1 MNIKTA
7 LYTCLLFIIS
17 FSGFAQIY
25 NLPHVKHYTID
36 DGLPHNIGFG
46 VMQDSKGY
54 MWFGTD
60 DGLVRFNGKTFKT
73 YRSSDGLLSNYVIEL
88 AEDKNGRLW
97 IGSWKGGLNYLQND
111 SIFTP
116 SLDLP
121 MFRISYVGIRGN
133 KMWLSNRKSEL
144 YPYTFSGDQW
154 KFGHSKEAKILYLT
168 QDSVPTYDTRVSPD
182 EFKAKKYIKSL
193 DYTHAYISKKQEML
207 LFGSLPGVWQYH
219 DDGSFTRFCP
229 EIIKQDSIY
238 HMFEDA
244 AGTYWLG
251 GKGKIISIDAH
262 KKVQVFEEGLPK
274 QSIYDIEITSQG
286 IIFFIADYLD
296 LSKRSFYSYNPVT
309 KKTIDLKAQLNLK
322 VLPVAVEVD
331 NEDNAWLTTN
341 GAGVYC
347 ISSTPFT
354 NYDKRNGLTNIFV
367 NTVAEDE
374 DGQLYVGTINGLFKY
389 NKGNFTRQKMSKVQA
404 SEEITGIIKDQQQ
417 RLLINVLQTLRNQSD
432 GSLLRKQQGKFE
444 SLPQYPRAVKMYF
457 DSNNR
462 VWAAQDN
469 QVSSRIY
476 DDTKEPIHKGYY
488 LRKKMLVQQIFEYD
502 NKHWVATNKGL
513 FAFSV
518 DAKSDKQ
525 NPLSF
530 IDSITVENGLISNFV
545 NTVAVGKDGALWI
558 GTKEGL
564 CKWYKGNVQ
573 CFNTSDGL
581 VANSCNRLL
590 IDHHGLL
597 WIGTSKGLSCFNGKR
612 FTNYNHKNGLIASD
626 INCLF
631 LSSSKKLWIGTSK
644 GLSMLDLSQPQASV
658 APPKL
663 YIEQVEVNGV
673 AQIFDEVLYL
683 EYQSQLKLHFS
694 VPTYAYPEG
703 VRYQYRINGSK
714 WQDISFNFIEYTS
727 LPKGAHLIEIRAKK
741 FNSDWSPITKLEV
754 EVIPPFWDTWWFK
767 VLVSLTFIALVYG
780 IVRWRSGQLEKDK
793 LRLEQVVIQRTF
805 ELAQQ
810 KEEIASQAEKLK
822 EMDKMKSHFFSN
834 ISHELRTPL
843 TLIIGPAEQLLNS
856 SENKTSKTR
865 SKAIL
870 NNAQRL
876 LKLINQLLDFSKLE
890 SGKLVLQPKA
900 GKFNSFL
907 KNIIYSFELLANQK
921 DITLKLKLHQQD
933 IMHEFDHDKL
943 EKVFFNLLS
952 NALKFTPEGGEVI
965 MEVNQKADIIHI
977 KVSDTGI
984 GIPEPALPF
993 IFDRFYQV
1001 DGSQTRVHEGTG
1013 IGLSLVKEL
1022 LELHGGSITAES
1034 ILHRGTTF
1042 FIQLPLQQSNVAT
1055 TDELSTT
1062 TEQSLPVVQPV
1073 AVDED
1078 LAAEIAQSEP
1088 TDEHTI
1094 LVVEDNHELRQFIS
1108 AELTHHYK
1116 VIEAAD
1122 GLEGIKQASSHIPD
1136 LIISDLMM
1144 PKADGLELLRTLR
1157 KKQETSHIP
1166 IIILSARASFESKI
1180 TGLETGGD
1188 DYLTKPFSPK
1198 ELMLRIKNTLD
1209 RREKLKEVFMQ
1220 HMQKPEVAIEPS
1232 QVTATSMD
1240 ETFLTKALDTVEEHL
1255 NDTAF
1260 DVSAFSKEMGMSQS
1274 GLFKKLKAL
1283 SGLSTTEF
1291 IRTIR
1296 LKRAASLIQQQS
1308 GRIEEIAFQVGFN
1321 DVSYFN
1327 RCFKKQFG
1335 VTPKKY
1341 Q

>member
-7 LYTCLLFIIS
+7 LCTCLLFIIS

-25 NLPHVKHYTID
+25 NLPHVKHYTTD

-116 SLDLP
+116 SLDVP

-144 YPYTFSGDQW
+144 YPYTFSGNQW
-154 KFGHSKEAKILYLT
+154 KFSHSKKAKVLYLT

-182 EFKAKKYIKSL
+182 EFKAKKYIKLL
-193 DYTHAYISKKQEML
+193 DYTHSYVTQKQEML

-219 DDGSFTRFCP
+219 DDGTFTRFCP
-229 EIIKQDSIY
+229 EIIKNDAIF
-238 HMFEDA
+238 HMSEDA
-244 AGTYWLG
+244 SGTCWLG
-251 GKGKIISIDAH
+251 GKGKIISVDTQ

-274 QSIYDIEITSQG
+274 QDIYDIEVTSQG
-286 IIFFIADYLD
+286 MIFFITDYID
-296 LSKRSFYSYNPVT
+296 LNKRSFYCYNPVT
-309 KKTIDLKAQLNLK
+309 KTTIDLKNQLNLK

-341 GAGVYC
+341 GEGIYC

-367 NTVAEDE
+367 NTVNEDE
-374 DGQLYVGTINGLFKY
+374 DGQVYIGTINGLFKY
-389 NKGNFTRQKMSKVQA
+389 NNGSFVRQQMFKEHT
-404 SEEITGIIKDQQQ
+404 SEEVTCILTDNNQ
-417 RLLINVLQTLRNQSD
+417 RLLVNILQTLRNQS
-432 GSLLRKQQGKFE
+432 GGYLLRKQKGKFA
-444 SLPQYPRAVKMYF
+444 SLSQYPRAVKMYF
-457 DSNNR
+457 DSKNTI
-462 VWAAQDN
+462 WAAQDN
-469 QVSSRIY
+469 KISARIY
-476 DDTKEPIHKGYY
+476 DETLKPMHKNYF
-488 LRKKMLVQQIFEYD
+488 LRRKMLVQQIFEYE
-502 NKHWVATNKGL
+502 NKHWVATNQGL
-513 FAFSV
+513 FAFGI
-518 DAKSDKQ
+518 DAKSGKQ
-525 NPLSF
+525 NPLTF
-530 IDSITVENGLISNFV
+530 IDSITVDNGLISNFV
-545 NTVAVGKDGALWI
+545 NAVVVGKDGALWI

-564 CKWYKGNVQ
+564 CKWYKGEVQ

-581 VANSCNRLL
+581 VANSCNQLL

-597 WIGTSKGLSCFNGKR
+597 WIGTSKGLSYFNGKR
-612 FTNYNHKNGLIASD
+612 FTNYNHKNGLVASD
-626 INCLF
+626 INYLF
-631 LSSSKKLWIGTSK
+631 LSRSKKLWIGTSK
-644 GLSMLDLSQPQASV
+644 GVSMLDLIKPQTSV

-663 YIEQVEVNGV
+663 YIEQVEING
-673 AQIFDEVLYL
+673 ATQDFDEVLYL
-683 EYQSQLKLHFS
+683 DYQSHLKLHFS
-694 VPTYAYPEG
+694 VPTYTYPEG
-703 VRYQYRINGSK
+703 VRYQYRTNGSK

-727 LPKGAHLIEIRAKK
+727 LPKGAHVVEIRAKK
-741 FNSDWSPITKLEV
+741 FNSAWSPITKLEV

-767 VLVSLTFIALVYG
+767 VLVSLTFIAFVYG
-780 IVRWRSGQLEKDK
+780 IVRWRSNQLEKDK
-793 LRLEQVVIQRTF
+793 VRLEQVVIQRTF

-856 SENKTSKTR
+856 SENKTAKTR

-921 DITLKLKLHQQD
+921 NITLRLKLHQQD

-943 EKVFFNLLS
+943 EKVFFNLMS
-952 NALKFTPEGGEVI
+952 NALKFTPEDGEVI
-965 MEVNQKADIIHI
+965 MEVNQKEEVIHI

-1001 DGSQTRVHEGTG
+1001 DGSQTRMHEGTG

-1022 LELHGGSITAES
+1022 LELHGGSITVES

-1042 FIQLPLQQSNVAT
+1042 FIQLPVQQSDT
-1055 TDELSTT
+1055 TT
-1062 TEQSLPVVQPV
+1062 TELPTTQESLPIVRPIT
-1073 AVDED
+1073 VDED
-1078 LAAEIAQSEP
+1078 LVPEIVQPEP
-1088 TDEHTI
+1088 IDGHTI

-1108 AELTHHYK
+1108 TELTNSYK

-1122 GLEGIKQASSHIPD
+1122 GLEGIEQATKHIPD

-1144 PKADGLELLRTLR
+1144 PKADGLELLKTLR

-1240 ETFLTKALDTVEEHL
+1240 EIFLTKALDTVEEHL

-1260 DVSAFSKEMGMSQS
+1260 DVSSFSKEMGMSQS

-1296 LKRAASLIQQQS
+1296 LKRAASLIKQQS